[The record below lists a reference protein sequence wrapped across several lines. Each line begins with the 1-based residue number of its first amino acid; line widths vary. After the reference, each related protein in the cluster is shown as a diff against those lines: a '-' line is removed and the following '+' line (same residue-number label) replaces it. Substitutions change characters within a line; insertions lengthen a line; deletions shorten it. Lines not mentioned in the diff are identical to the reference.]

1 MMKVRVIKPIRPLGR
16 YRVGYVLEVGGGVAD
31 IWLRRGIV
39 ELVED
44 ESEVEVAT
52 IEPDRNAAVR
62 TGPPK
67 KRKRG
72 RPRKHPLPT

>member
-1 MMKVRVIKPIRPLGR
+1 MKVRVTRQVRPLGR
-16 YRVGYVLEVGGGVAD
+16 YPIGYVLEVGGGVAD

-44 ESEVEVAT
+44 ESEVEAAVIAP
-52 IEPDRNAAVR
+52 ECNAAIR
-62 TGPPK
+62 TEPPK